1 MARQCFCGCGNKIP
15 FYAFGTRTYDT
26 RARQV
31 VARLKIIEDL
41 DGRDVDHEPAIREW
55 YEQGDALIPVLAELV
70 HGQRPAKSVDEAVIR
85 EWQATGR
92 EIERSYIRMAQLG
105 HAMRESGLSEDE
117 FTQAVA
123 RGAIDPYKERYPGT

>member
-1 MARQCFCGCGNKIP
+1 MARYCFCGCGTRIP
-15 FYAFGTRTYDT
+15 LHAFGTRTYDT

-31 VARLKIIEDL
+31 VARLKITEEL
-41 DGRDVDHEPAIREW
+41 DGGDVGEPAIREW

-70 HGQRPAKSVDEAVIR
+70 HGQRPAKSVDEAAIR

-117 FTQAVA
+117 FMQAVT
-123 RGAIDPYKERYPGT
+123 RGAIDPYKERYPGA